1 MRCKVTAC
9 LLTAL
14 ASSSVI
20 ELQRPSEPSY
30 QDLQQLQVQWP
41 NLDKSWIEF
50 KELYKK
56 TYDSLKDEE
65 HRMRVWIDN
74 LIHINKH
81 NMLFKEG
88 KKSYSVEMNQYADM
102 TSEEFLG
109 VRNGYKYSLKKDN
122 DEHYASTRPA
132 TYMLPALFVE
142 EALPTSVDWR
152 KHGYVTDI
160 KNQGQCGSCW
170 SFSAT
175 GALEGQMMRKTGKLP
190 SLSEQNLM
198 DCSKK
203 EGNMGCNGG
212 LMDNAFDYIKHQDG
226 IDSEDSYPYEMRD
239 DKPCR
244 YHVEDR
250 AGDDVGFVDIP
261 SGSEKHLKSALAN
274 EGPVS
279 VAIDAG
285 HRSFQFYSDGIYY
298 EPECS
303 SYQLDHGVLA
313 VGYGDTCLDDGEEAS
328 DLCKSQ
334 GKEHSKYF
342 IVKNSWGTE
351 WGDQGF
357 IKMAADRHNHCGIAT
372 AASYPL
378 V

>member
-1 MRCKVTAC
+1 MKLVGAT
-9 LLTAL
+9 LLASL
-14 ASSSVI
+14 ASSTVVQMDRTSSF
-20 ELQRPSEPSY
+20 ELE
-30 QDLQQLQVQWP
+30 QLQAQWP
-41 NLDKSWIEF
+41 DLEKSWVEF

-56 TYDSLKDEE
+56 AYDTAQIEK
-65 HRMRVWIDN
+65 HRMKIWVDN
-74 LIHINKH
+74 LIHVNKH
-81 NMLFKEG
+81 NMMYKEG
-88 KKSYSVEMNQYADM
+88 KKSYTVEMNQYADL

-109 VRNGYKYSLKKDN
+109 VRNGYKHSLRKERDNMYSD
-122 DEHYASTRPA
+122 SRPA
-132 TYMLPALFVE
+132 TYLLPAGFSE
-142 EALPTSVDWR
+142 EKLPKSVDWR
-152 KHGYVTDI
+152 NDGYVTDV

-170 SFSAT
+170 SFSTT
-175 GALEGQMMRKTGKLP
+175 GALEGQMKRKTGKLP
-190 SLSEQNLM
+190 SLSEQNLI
-198 DCSKK
+198 DCSRR

-226 IDSEDSYPYEMRD
+226 IDSEESYPYEMRD
-239 DKPCR
+239 DQPCR
-244 YHVEDR
+244 YHQEDR

-285 HRSFQFYSDGIYY
+285 HRSFQFYSSGIYY

-313 VGYGDTCLDDGEEAS
+313 IGYGDACEDSGDEAEEA
-328 DLCKSQ
+328 CKS
-334 GKEHSKYF
+334 GNSKYF

-351 WGDQGF
+351 WGDGGY
-357 IKMAADRHNHCGIAT
+357 IKMAANRKNHCGIAT

>member
-1 MRCKVTAC
+1 MRCKFTAC
-9 LLTAL
+9 LLAAL
-14 ASSSVI
+14 ASSTVI
-20 ELQRPSEPSY
+20 ELDRPNQY
-30 QDLQQLQVQWP
+30 DLENLQAQWP
-41 NLDKSWIEF
+41 DLERAWTEF
-50 KELYKK
+50 KELYGKAF
-56 TYDSLKDEE
+56 DSISDEK
-65 HRMRVWIDN
+65 HRMKIWVDN

-81 NMLFKEG
+81 NLLYKEG
-88 KKSYSVEMNQYADM
+88 KKSYTVEMNQYADM

-109 VRNGYKYSLKKDN
+109 VRNGYKHSLKKERD
-122 DEHYASTRPA
+122 DMYAATRPA
-132 TYMLPALFVE
+132 TYMLPALFE
-142 EALPTSVDWR
+142 EEKLPTSVDWR
-152 KHGYVTDI
+152 KHGYVTDV

-170 SFSAT
+170 SFSTT

-190 SLSEQNLM
+190 SLSEQNLI
-198 DCSKK
+198 DCSKR

-226 IDSEDSYPYEMRD
+226 IDSEQSYPYEMRD

-244 YHVEDR
+244 YHQEDR
-250 AGDDVGFVDIP
+250 AGDDVGYVDIP

-285 HRSFQFYSDGIYY
+285 HRSFQFYSSGIYY

-313 VGYGDTCLDDGEEAS
+313 VGYGDACDDDTDEAKE
-328 DLCKSQ
+328 LCANDK
-334 GKEHSKYF
+334 KNSKYF

-351 WGDQGF
+351 WGDSGF